1 MRIRNLHAIGKIVET
16 PFGFKASSVLD
27 LRSAGLKDNLF
38 LIRCRNSLDNMTGCA
53 HCGYGPGILQFLNA
67 TELPDLPLAKPPVRH
82 SRRFMN
88 TITRRDQSRGLTLQD
103 EVNRLFEDNFTRER
117 SGHADLATW
126 APPVDIYETEN
137 ELVVKAELP
146 DFQDK
151 DIDVRI
157 TNNTLTIRGER
168 KFEKDVKEENYLR
181 IERAHGSFMRSF
193 SLPNTVSS
201 ENIRADYRN
210 GVLTLHMA
218 KREESKPKQIKVS
231 VAANGK

>member
-1 MRIRNLHAIGKIVET
+1 
-16 PFGFKASSVLD
+16 
-27 LRSAGLKDNLF
+27 
-38 LIRCRNSLDNMTGCA
+38 
-53 HCGYGPGILQFLNA
+53 
-67 TELPDLPLAKPPVRH
+67 
-82 SRRFMN
+82 MN
-88 TITRRDQSRGLTLQD
+88 TITRRDQSRGLALQD

-117 SGHADLATW
+117 SGHDDLATW

-168 KFEKDVKEENYLR
+168 KFEKDVKEDNYLR
-181 IERAHGSFMRSF
+181 IERAYGSFMRSF

-210 GVLTLHMA
+210 GVLTLHLA
-218 KREESKPKQIKVS
+218 KREESKPKQIKISVS
-231 VAANGK
+231 ANGR